1 MTNESN
7 EHLSIGYKIGGHYEV
22 VKVLGQGGFGI
33 VYLVKDIHR
42 LNAFFVIKE
51 LFSREFS
58 FRHRDGK
65 TVYNKAEAK
74 KIFTKIKEDIISEV
88 NILQRIRNRNIVEA
102 YGYFE
107 ENNTLYSVM
116 EFIDGIDLDKYLKEV
131 PPFSENEARDL
142 LFQII
147 NGIKE
152 IHNLN
157 ILHRDIKPSNIMKTK
172 DGVYKLID
180 FTTNRTYIDN
190 QMTTVTAFQ
199 SPIYTPPELSGNK
212 RAIIG
217 KFSDIYSIG
226 MTICRVMA
234 EDEETLPNITD
245 RLIDDSE
252 FIDILNG
259 FNISSNF
266 RNILFKMTKIDAE
279 ERFQDL
285 EEIEKLLSQTQ
296 TNFQEE
302 NEKEIEEEIKPSPKR
317 NIKRPP
323 KKEEKDNTK
332 SWFTIIGILLAV
344 VLLALGGYAYKIVK
358 LDKDKGTTQNKSQS
372 VTTYKPKQEKVEDK
386 EEEPEIKSE
395 IKPLEIPEIK
405 DTPTPTPT
413 PSPLIEDEIK
423 DDSIEIVTPIPT
435 PTRDKSIEIV
445 TPSPTPTKDKNIEI
459 VATPIVRHTPAP
471 THNNIS
477 LGRMIQAGKNINLS
491 HKSPFNRASVQDFLL
506 RFIPTAEHGSI
517 NHLLSFYNYRVDR
530 YFSLRNITHKEI
542 YRDKARYNKKWVHR
556 RFRLISFDILYKY
569 KKNGIE
575 YCDIKKRM
583 SYRVVSRS
591 GKVAEGTS
599 NTLMTLKATPY
610 GFKVVSIYS
619 IR

>member
-88 NILQRIRNRNIVEA
+88 NILQKIRNKNIVEA

-116 EFIDGIDLDKYLKEV
+116 EFIDGVDLDKYLKEV
-131 PPFSENEARDL
+131 PPFNEDEAKDL
-142 LFQII
+142 LLQII

-157 ILHRDIKPSNIMKTK
+157 ILHRDIKPSNIMRTK
-172 DGVYKLID
+172 DGIYKIID

-226 MTICRVMA
+226 MTICRVIA
-234 EDEETLPNITD
+234 DDEDTLPNITD

-252 FIDILNG
+252 FIEILNS
-259 FNISSNF
+259 FDISSSF

-285 EEIEKLLSQTQ
+285 EEIEKLLSQNQ
-296 TNFQEE
+296 TNFKEE
-302 NEKEIEEEIKPSPKR
+302 NKKEIEDIKPSPKK

-323 KKEEKDNTK
+323 KKEERDNTK
-332 SWFTIIGILLAV
+332 SWLTTIGILLAI
-344 VLLALGGYAYKIVK
+344 VLLALGGYAYKIVN
-358 LDKDKGTTQNKSQS
+358 KDKSINKSQS
-372 VTTYKPKQEKVEDK
+372 VTTYKPKQNKIEDK

-405 DTPTPTPT
+405 DTPTPTPIPT
-413 PSPLIEDEIK
+413 PSPLIEDEEDIAE
-423 DDSIEIVTPIPT
+423 DGTIEIVTPEPT
-435 PTRDKSIEIV
+435 PTRDKSIEII
-445 TPSPTPTKDKNIEI
+445 TPTPTPTKDKNIEI
-459 VATPIVRHTPAP
+459 VTTPTAIHTPKP
-471 THNNIS
+471 IHNNIS
-477 LGRMIQAGKNINLS
+477 LGRMIQPGKNINLS
-491 HKSPFNRASVQDFLL
+491 HNSPFNRANVQDFLL
-506 RFIPTAEHGSI
+506 KFIPTAEHGSI

-530 YFSLRNITHKEI
+530 YFSLRNVTHREI
-542 YRDKARYNKKWVHR
+542 YRDKVRYNKKWVHR

-569 KKNGIE
+569 RKNGIE

-583 SYRVVSRS
+583 RYRVVSRS
-591 GKVAEGTS
+591 GKVAEGIS
-599 NTLMTLKATPY
+599 NTLLTLKATPY

>member
-58 FRHRDGK
+58 FRHRDGR

-74 KIFTKIKEDIISEV
+74 KIFLKIKEDIISEV
-88 NILQRIRNRNIVEA
+88 NILQKIRNRNIVEA

-116 EFIDGIDLDKYLKEV
+116 EFIDGVDLNKYLKEV
-131 PPFSENEARDL
+131 PPFSEEEAKDL
-142 LFQII
+142 LLQII
-147 NGIKE
+147 HGIKE
-152 IHNLN
+152 IHSLN
-157 ILHRDIKPSNIMKTK
+157 ILHRDIKPSNIMRTK
-172 DGVYKLID
+172 DGIYKIID
-180 FTTNRTYIDN
+180 FTTNRTYVDN
-190 QMTTVTAFQ
+190 HMTTVTAFQ

-234 EDEETLPNITD
+234 DDEESLPNITD

-252 FIDILNG
+252 FIEILNG
-259 FNISSNF
+259 FNISSDF
-266 RNILFKMTKIDAE
+266 RDILLKMTKIDAE

-285 EEIEKLLSQTQ
+285 EEIEELLLSQTKS
-296 TNFQEE
+296 NSSERE
-302 NEKEIEEEIKPSPKR
+302 IHSEEIEPSPRKK
-317 NIKRPP
+317 IKRRAI
-323 KKEEKDNTK
+323 KEEKDNTK
-332 SWFTIIGILLAV
+332 SWLTTIGIFLVV
-344 VLLALGGYAYKIVK
+344 VLVALGGYAYKIVK
-358 LDKDKGTTQNKSQS
+358 LDKEKSKSEAKSQT
-372 VTTYKPKQEKVEDK
+372 VTTYKPKQEKIEDR

-395 IKPLEIPEIK
+395 IKPLEIPEIEE
-405 DTPTPTPT
+405 TPSPSPSPTPTPI
-413 PSPLIEDEIK
+413 IEEEDN
-423 DDSIEIVTPIPT
+423 SVEIVTPTPT

-445 TPSPTPTKDKNIEI
+445 ATPT
-459 VATPIVRHTPAP
+459 VRHTPS
-471 THNNIS
+471 HNNIS
-477 LGRMIQAGKNINLS
+477 LGRMIQPGRNINIS
-491 HKSPFNRASVQDFLL
+491 HQSPFNRANVQDFLL
-506 RFIPTAEHGSI
+506 KFISTAERASVNDI
-517 NHLLSFYNYRVDR
+517 LLFYNYRVDR
-530 YFSLRNITHKEI
+530 YFALRNVTHKEI
-542 YRDKARYNKKWVHR
+542 YRDKVRYNRKWVHR

-569 KKNGIE
+569 RKDGAE

-583 SYRVVSRS
+583 RYRVVSRS
-591 GKVAEGTS
+591 GQVAEGETK
-599 NTLMTLKATPY
+599 TIMTLKATSY

>member
-74 KIFTKIKEDIISEV
+74 KIFSKIKEDIISEV
-88 NILQRIRNRNIVEA
+88 NILQKIRNKNIVEA

-131 PPFSENEARDL
+131 PPFSEDEAKDL
-142 LFQII
+142 LLQII

-152 IHNLN
+152 IHSLN
-157 ILHRDIKPSNIMKTK
+157 ILHRDIKPSNIMRTK
-172 DGVYKLID
+172 DGIYKIID
-180 FTTNRTYIDN
+180 FTTNRTYVDN

-259 FNISSNF
+259 FNISSSF
-266 RNILFKMTKIDAE
+266 RDILFKMTKIDAE

-285 EEIEKLLSQTQ
+285 EEIEELLSQNQ
-296 TNFQEE
+296 TNLKEG
-302 NEKEIEEEIKPSPKR
+302 KEIDEEEIKPSKK
-317 NIKRPP
+317 NIKKTP

-332 SWFTIIGILLAV
+332 SWFTIIGISLAV

-358 LDKDKGTTQNKSQS
+358 LDKDKSITQNKSQS
-372 VTTYKPKQEKVEDK
+372 VTTYKPKQEKAEDEDK

-405 DTPTPTPT
+405 DTPTPTP
-413 PSPLIEDEIK
+413 SPIIEDEEYRE
-423 DDSIEIVTPIPT
+423 DDSIEILTPIPT

-445 TPSPTPTKDKNIEI
+445 TPTPIPTKDKNIEI
-459 VATPIVRHTPAP
+459 VATPKVINTPTP
-471 THNNIS
+471 THNIS

-491 HKSPFNRASVQDFLL
+491 HSSPFNRANVQDFLL

-517 NHLLSFYNYRVDR
+517 THLLSFYNYKVDR
-530 YFSLRNITHKEI
+530 YFSLRNVTHKEI
-542 YRDKARYNKKWVHR
+542 YRDKVRYNKKWIHR

-569 KKNGIE
+569 RKNGIE

-599 NTLMTLKATPY
+599 TTLMTLKATPF

>member
-74 KIFTKIKEDIISEV
+74 KIFLKIKEDIISEV
-88 NILQRIRNRNIVEA
+88 NILERIRNRNIVEA

-116 EFIDGIDLDKYLKEV
+116 EFIDGIDLDKYLKDI
-131 PPFSENEARDL
+131 PPFSEDEAKDL
-142 LFQII
+142 LLQII

-157 ILHRDIKPSNIMKTK
+157 ILHRDIKPSNIMRTK
-172 DGVYKLID
+172 DGIYKIID

-199 SPIYTPPELSGNK
+199 SPIYTPPELSGSK

-234 EDEETLPNITD
+234 DDEETLPNITD

-252 FIDILNG
+252 FIEILNG
-259 FNISSNF
+259 FNISSSF

-285 EEIEKLLSQTQ
+285 EEIEELLSSDITHL
-296 TNFQEE
+296 ED
-302 NEKEIEEEIKPSPKR
+302 EKKIEEEIKPSPKKR
-317 NIKRPP
+317 IKRPP
-323 KKEEKDNTK
+323 KKNEKDNTK
-332 SWFTIIGILLAV
+332 SWLTSIGILLLT
-344 VLLALGGYAYKIVK
+344 VLLALGIYAYKIVK
-358 LDKDKGTTQNKSQS
+358 LDKDKSKVEDNSQN
-372 VTTYKPKQEKVEDK
+372 VTTYKAKDKKEKSKD
-386 EEEPEIKSE
+386 EEEKIKSE
-395 IKPLEIPEIK
+395 IKPLKIPEIK
-405 DTPTPTPT
+405 DTPTPTP
-413 PSPLIEDEIK
+413 SPTSIIEDREK
-423 DDSIEIVTPIPT
+423 REDSSIEIVTPIPT
-435 PTRDKSIEIV
+435 PTRDTTIEII
-445 TPSPTPTKDKNIEI
+445 TPIPTPTKDKNVEI
-459 VATPIVRHTPAP
+459 VATPKIEPTPTHTP
-471 THNNIS
+471 NSIS
-477 LGRMIQAGKNINLS
+477 LGRMIQEGKNIHLS
-491 HKSPFNRASVQDFLL
+491 HKSPFNRANVQDFLL

-517 NHLLSFYNYRVDR
+517 NHLLSFYNYKVDR
-530 YFSLRNITHKEI
+530 YFSLRNVTHKDI
-542 YRDKARYNKKWVHR
+542 YKDKVRYNRKWVHR

-569 KKNGIE
+569 RKNGIE

-583 SYRVVSRS
+583 NYRVVSRS
-591 GKVAEGTS
+591 GRVAEGTS

-619 IR
+619 LR